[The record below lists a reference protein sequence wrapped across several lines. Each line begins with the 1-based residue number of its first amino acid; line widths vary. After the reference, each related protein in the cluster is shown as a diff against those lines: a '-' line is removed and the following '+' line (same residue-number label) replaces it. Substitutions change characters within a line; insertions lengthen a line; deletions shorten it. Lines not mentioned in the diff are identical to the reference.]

1 MSSILLTMAEDAK
14 TGTAAH
20 SATQL
25 IFPNADA
32 EGIDGQAGTVVNIAV
47 SWAANDNVLIR

>member
-1 MSSILLTMAEDAK
+1 MAEDAK

-32 EGIDGQAGTVVNIAV
+32 EGIDGQAGTVVNIDV